1 MKTTKDK
8 YLEVAN
14 TIKSKKDWLAK
25 AKELDV
31 ESEKYRTRKE
41 ESFADCDTD
50 GFLTQSIQS
59 DCAHMS
65 EENARICRQSGKDVF
80 IGLYSGNRRIKAKL
94 IKNHNP
100 FSHQDGW
107 VWLIDKDESIDRRYV
122 PFNNCK
128 GTGRILKKLGLTEEK
143 EIADGWADFA
153 ERSIAVYRMGC
164 EWGLDSKKLN
174 GEAKC

>member
-1 MKTTKDK
+1 MKTTKEK

-25 AKELDV
+25 AKEMDV
-31 ESEKYRTRKE
+31 KSKEYRTRKE
-41 ESFADCDTD
+41 KSFADCDTD

-94 IKNHNP
+94 IKSHNH
-100 FSHQDGW
+100 FSHQDEL
-107 VWLIDKDESIDRRYV
+107 VWSIHQDENMVRNYL
-122 PFNNCK
+122 PFNNCRGK
-128 GTGRILKKLGLTEEK
+128 SRILKKLGLTEEK
-143 EIADGWADFA
+143 EIANGWANF
-153 ERSIAVYRMGC
+153 SNTSYNIYRTGC
-164 EWGLDSKKLN
+164 EWGLDSKKV
-174 GEAKC
+174 AQ